1 MRGQNIYEGLQF
13 TATKRARYETPAIP
27 AYLYDVPLMVQ
38 DMPADEYN
46 FRNKREF
53 LPVALTNPVESP
65 IKTPRKKSYEHIS
78 RRLTG
83 GWGHVSETN
92 PATISRRQEIQR
104 LREDVKQQ
112 C

>member
-1 MRGQNIYEGLQF
+1 MRGQNIYEGLLF
-13 TATKRARYETPAIP
+13 SATKRARDETPAIP
-27 AYLYDVPLMVQ
+27 AYLYDVALLAP

-53 LPVALTNPVESP
+53 LPVALANPIESP
-65 IKTPRKKSYEHIS
+65 TKANRKKSYEHVA

-83 GWGHVSETN
+83 GWGHVPETN
-92 PATISRRQEIQR
+92 PATVSRRQEIQR
-104 LREDVKQQ
+104 LRKEVKQQ